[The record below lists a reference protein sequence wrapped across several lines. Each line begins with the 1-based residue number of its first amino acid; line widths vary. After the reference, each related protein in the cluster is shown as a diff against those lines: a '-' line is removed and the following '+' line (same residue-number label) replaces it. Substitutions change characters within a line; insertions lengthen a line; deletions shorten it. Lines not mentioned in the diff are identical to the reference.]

1 MYKKET
7 WVFNILISH
16 SIFFQQREYQLQQ
29 LLHMLPMQLA
39 EDSQQQRQAT
49 LDLVLLRQQREDW
62 QDTMHQQVRILYN
75 VKVWQ
80 A

>member
-1 MYKKET
+1 M
-7 WVFNILISH
+7 ISH